1 MAQERGHL
9 VKNKGGRGEK
19 GRESGGKGR
28 ARGENR
34 RGDGEGSR
42 REGERAYLN
51 LNYAWAFDS

>member
-1 MAQERGHL
+1 MAQERRHL
-9 VKNKGGRGEK
+9 VKKKGGRGEK

-51 LNYAWAFDS
+51 LNHAWAFDS